1 MIRRYAMNSETEI
14 PEVWMPT
21 IRQHRIRLLQQWTA
35 EGTASSSINASN
47 ALNRNPPT
55 MNEVRD
61 TPITNNHGS
70 TNSSTQ

>member
-1 MIRRYAMNSETEI
+1 MNSGTEI
-14 PEVWMPT
+14 PEAWMPT
-21 IRQHRIRLLQQWTA
+21 IRQHSIQLLQQWTA

-47 ALNRNPPT
+47 ALNRKPTT